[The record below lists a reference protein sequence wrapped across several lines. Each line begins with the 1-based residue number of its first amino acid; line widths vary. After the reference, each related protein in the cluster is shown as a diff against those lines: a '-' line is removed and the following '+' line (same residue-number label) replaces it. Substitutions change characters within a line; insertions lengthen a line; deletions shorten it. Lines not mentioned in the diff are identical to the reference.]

1 MATGEFKINSDPT
14 DASCTERLQ
23 RRRSSTASING
34 NIFAGAELR
43 CVIGLLGITR
53 QQLEHCMCSVYR
65 LVQCAPFTSYK
76 PSTLCFFSHIASSCD
91 IRLRFVNFQLTLIVI
106 YVIVVRLFLCQI

>member
-43 CVIGLLGITR
+43 CVVGLLGITR
-53 QQLEHCMCSVYR
+53 QQLERCMCTVRAVYKLQTVHIVFLQSYR
-65 LVQCAPFTSYK
+65 L
-76 PSTLCFFSHIASSCD
+76 ASSCD

>member
-1 MATGEFKINSDPT
+1 VATGEFKINSDPT

-53 QQLEHCMCSVYR
+53 QQLEHCMCTDLYSARRLQATNRQHCVSSV
-65 LVQCAPFTSYK
+65 
-76 PSTLCFFSHIASSCD
+76 I
-91 IRLRFVNFQLTLIVI
+91 
-106 YVIVVRLFLCQI
+106 